1 MSPTLPAATIAL
13 IGDRDPSA
21 AAHQAIPLALAL
33 AGDAAGIPCDWT
45 WIHTSTL
52 AGDVASILAPFDGV
66 WCVPKSPYANTAGA
80 IAAIRVA
87 RETLRPFLGTCGG
100 FQHALLEYAEAIWGV
115 PAPVHAELDP
125 SAPDPV
131 IAPLTCGLVE
141 ADGEVRF
148 TPGSQIAAIY
158 GVEAIVE
165 TYHCRYGLNPRF
177 AARLEDGP
185 LRAVARDLA
194 GDVRA
199 IELDGHPFFMAT
211 LFQPER
217 SGLAGRPHPLIGA
230 FVRAV
235 AAHASVRPR

>member
-1 MSPTLPAATIAL
+1 MSPTPPDVTIAL
-13 IGDRDPSA
+13 IGDRDPSV

-33 AGDAAGIPCDWT
+33 ARGAAGIPCDWT

-52 AGDVASILAPFDGV
+52 VGDVASSLASFDGV
-66 WCVPKSPYANTAGA
+66 WCVPKSPYADTAGA

-87 RETLRPFLGTCGG
+87 RETGRPFLGTCGG
-100 FQHALLEYAEAIWGV
+100 FQHALLEYAEAIWDV

-148 TPGSQIAAIY
+148 APRSRLAAIY
-158 GVEAIVE
+158 GVDAIVE

-194 GDVRA
+194 DDVRA
-199 IELDGHPFFMAT
+199 IELDGHPFFVAT
-211 LFQPER
+211 LYQPER
-217 SGLAGRPHPLIGA
+217 SGLAGLAHPLIGA
-230 FVRAV
+230 FIRA
-235 AAHASVRPR
+235 AAEHASARPR